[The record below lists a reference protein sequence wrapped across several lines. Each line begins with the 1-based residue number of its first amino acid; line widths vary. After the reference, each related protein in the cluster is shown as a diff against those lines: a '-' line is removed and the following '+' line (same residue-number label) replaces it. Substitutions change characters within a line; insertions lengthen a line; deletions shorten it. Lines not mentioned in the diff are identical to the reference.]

1 MDVDALSERQIQ
13 AANVP
18 TIVNNAT
25 ADTALFL
32 LLGAMRRFALALGQR
47 DAGTFNAQFPFT
59 TAHNPEGRVL
69 GIVGAGGIGRTLARK
84 AAHALGMKVLYHNRR
99 KLPADVEAEG
109 MPEGKPLTYVRRLDE
124 LLERSDVV
132 SLNCPLTP
140 ETKHLIGAD
149 ELAKMRNSAI
159 LINTSRGPVV
169 DEAALADALERDVIA
184 GAGLDVYEAEVRDV
198 TLLTYPAYN
207 AAQNSPG
214 ALRTQGL
221 QGAASS
227 ACRHAH
233 A

>member
-18 TIVNNAT
+18 TIVNDAT

-32 LLGAMRRFALALGQR
+32 LLGAMRRFPLALGQR
-47 DAGTFNAQFPFT
+47 DTGHFNTQFPFT

-99 KLPADVEAEG
+99 QLSADVEAEG
-109 MPEGKPLTYVRRLDE
+109 MPEGQPLTYVHRLDE

-149 ELAKMRNSAI
+149 ELAKMKNSAI
-159 LINTSRGPVV
+159 LVNTARGPVI
-169 DEAALADALERDVIA
+169 DEAALAEALEHDMIA
-184 GAGLDVYEAEVRDV
+184 GAGLDVYEAEVRDFV
-198 TLLTYPAYN
+198 LP
-207 AAQNSPG
+207 S
-214 ALRTQGL
+214 R
-221 QGAASS
+221 
-227 ACRHAH
+227 
-233 A
+233 

>member
-1 MDVDALSERQIQ
+1 MGSEMCI
-13 AANVP
+13 
-18 TIVNNAT
+18 
-25 ADTALFL
+25 
-32 LLGAMRRFALALGQR
+32 R
-47 DAGTFNAQFPFT
+47 DS
-59 TAHNPEGRVL
+59 PE
-69 GIVGAGGIGRTLARK
+69 
-84 AAHALGMKVLYHNRR
+84 
-99 KLPADVEAEG
+99 DVEAEG
-109 MPEGKPLTYVRRLDE
+109 MPEGQPLTYVRRLDE

-149 ELAKMRNSAI
+149 ELAKMKNSAI

-198 TLLTYPAYN
+198 TFLSYPADN

-214 ALRTQGL
+214 ALCTQGL
-221 QGAASS
+221 QGAASP
-227 ACRHAH
+227 ACRHAY